1 MDPPWGKKK
10 KKNTD
15 SSHSQPAEQSAL
27 RRAARSELY
36 IEVARVEPA
45 SAITHEQVESLHHT
59 FVEELRALFDKHKGA
74 CGYKDAV
81 LEIF

>member
-1 MDPPWGKKK
+1 M
-10 KKNTD
+10 
-15 SSHSQPAEQSAL
+15 
-27 RRAARSELY
+27 
-36 IEVARVEPA
+36 EPA

-81 LEIF
+81 LEFF